1 MLLYN
6 IKWILSYIGDTLI
19 RGKRNFSDYWN
30 QLLGKILYYPM
41 HTKAQ
46 SDTTISSTTRS
57 HARKRLLLLGL
68 MAEYTKS
75 TSVPNIDLSGNI
87 MLKIKL
93 GGSRG
98 KVNKLKICK
107 LSYFELNQVRSVLDI
122 IPSALIN
129 KGDTKPII
137 LDTGFSRSDTRFKVI
152 FVKGTILHIYLLRF
166 TLKSTTHALSL
177 KPKPLVVR
185 STDRGRYPGSLEK
198 WHRSPRL

>member
-1 MLLYN
+1 MML
-6 IKWILSYIGDTLI
+6 KMKMRKD
-19 RGKRNFSDYWN
+19 RGKY
-30 QLLGKILYYPM
+30 GKL
-41 HTKAQ
+41 
-46 SDTTISSTTRS
+46 R
-57 HARKRLLLLGL
+57 
-68 MAEYTKS
+68 
-75 TSVPNIDLSGNI
+75 
-87 MLKIKL
+87 
-93 GGSRG
+93 
-98 KVNKLKICK
+98 ICK
-107 LSYFELNQVRSVLDI
+107 LSNFELNQVRYFLESL
-122 IPSALIN
+122 PSALIN